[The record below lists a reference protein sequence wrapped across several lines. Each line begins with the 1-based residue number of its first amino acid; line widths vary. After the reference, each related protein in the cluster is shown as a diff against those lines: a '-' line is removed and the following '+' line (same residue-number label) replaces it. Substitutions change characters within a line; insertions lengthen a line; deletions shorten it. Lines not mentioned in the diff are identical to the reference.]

1 VTAGIVRVPYARWIV
16 VTAALIG
23 CGALL
28 YFTRSFTFY
37 FDEWSFI
44 TTAPDW
50 TIATYFE
57 PHNEHPSM
65 LLRLLYT
72 ALLSTFGLR
81 TYLPYMAVLYVAHFA
96 NVLLLF
102 ELVRRRAG
110 DLIGVVAA
118 LLLLVMGMGWE
129 DLFWAFQVGWL
140 ASVAFGLGT
149 LLVLQTEA
157 RWRAGT
163 AAALMFVSLAFSAI
177 GIVFAVAAGIQL
189 LLTPARRKE
198 LWWFVPVA
206 ISLLAWYAAFGRF
219 GNHPDPQPTAA
230 NLLLDPLYTAW
241 GLAQGIAGVIG
252 VSGWIGYVLL
262 AAALVVLVRRWR
274 KRLLDPA
281 MVGVAAGLLAFF
293 LVAGTT
299 RAQLGWDQS
308 GASRYVYV
316 AGVLWLVL
324 LADAARDLPW
334 RGTWRPAL
342 AALAFLAFFNNAV
355 VLVEFGSAKTA
366 QMLRAV
372 ADLQALDASRHHS
385 CLDPAG
391 RVDPLVMPDVL
402 PAAYYRAIDRYG
414 DPAAGKPIQDPND
427 FEVAVSNLR
436 KPGCE

>member
-1 VTAGIVRVPYARWIV
+1 MTAADVRVPYAGWIV
-16 VTAALIG
+16 AIGALIV
-23 CGALL
+23 CSALL
-28 YFTRSFTFY
+28 FFTRSFTFY

-72 ALLSTFGLR
+72 ALLSTVGLR

-110 DLIGVVAA
+110 ELIGLVAA

-149 LLVLQTEA
+149 LLVLQTQA
-157 RWRAGT
+157 RWRAGA
-163 AAALMFVSLAFSAI
+163 AAALMVVSLAFSGI

-189 LLTPARRKE
+189 LLTPARRNE

-219 GNHPDPQPTAA
+219 GTHPEPQPTAA

-252 VSGWIGYVLL
+252 VSGWFGYVLL
-262 AAALVVLVRRWR
+262 AAAIVVLVRRWR
-274 KRLLDPA
+274 KRLLDPS

-316 AGVLWLVL
+316 AAVLWLVL

-342 AALAFLAFFNNAV
+342 AALAFLACFNSAI

-372 ADLQALDASRHHS
+372 ADLQALDASRHHT

-391 RVDPLVMPDVL
+391 RVDALVMPDVL

-414 DPAAGKPIQDPND
+414 DPVAGKPIQDPND
-427 FEVAVSNLR
+427 FEVAASNLR

>member
-1 VTAGIVRVPYARWIV
+1 
-16 VTAALIG
+16 
-23 CGALL
+23 
-28 YFTRSFTFY
+28 
-37 FDEWSFI
+37 
-44 TTAPDW
+44 
-50 TIATYFE
+50 
-57 PHNEHPSM
+57 
-65 LLRLLYT
+65 
-72 ALLSTFGLR
+72 
-81 TYLPYMAVLYVAHFA
+81 
-96 NVLLLF
+96 
-102 ELVRRRAG
+102 
-110 DLIGVVAA
+110 
-118 LLLLVMGMGWE
+118 
-129 DLFWAFQVGWL
+129 
-140 ASVAFGLGT
+140 
-149 LLVLQTEA
+149 
-157 RWRAGT
+157 
-163 AAALMFVSLAFSAI
+163 
-177 GIVFAVAAGIQL
+177 
-189 LLTPARRKE
+189 
-198 LWWFVPVA
+198 
-206 ISLLAWYAAFGRF
+206 
-219 GNHPDPQPTAA
+219 
-230 NLLLDPLYTAW
+230 
-241 GLAQGIAGVIG
+241 
-252 VSGWIGYVLL
+252 
-262 AAALVVLVRRWR
+262 
-274 KRLLDPA
+274 

-342 AALAFLAFFNNAV
+342 AALAFLAFFNSAV